1 MLQFKKTDPY
11 DDSAKINSS
20 TSNIDTAPPA
30 NNCSSTLYLCQVCQ
44 CPVTWE
50 QGAVLCD
57 QCDNW
62 YHTDCHN
69 IDTLQYSRLGHS
81 SVDWVCSEC
90 HNHDDLV
97 SQVAVSTPASPLP
110 LSSSD
115 LSIPSFDSNAE
126 PKLTSSPIK
135 PRPTWTNDK
144 PLRIVNINCQ
154 SISNKKGPWTHLI
167 DGCWPDIIIA
177 TETWLNDTIKDS
189 ELESPGYTIYRKDR
203 VKGTNGGVLIAINKS
218 IKSSAISV
226 TTNEEILWAKVSCR
240 GQCDLLIGACY
251 RHVISNQI
259 TILELFATTQT
270 LTTEHNYDIFL
281 GGDFN
286 FPGFDWDNMSLK
298 PNTPYVQLHQDF
310 LENLTNYEL
319 KQLINETTRGA
330 NTLDLMITTYLSE

>member
-1 MLQFKKTDPY
+1 MSSRNIQNTSKLMTAD

-20 TSNIDTAPPA
+20 TSNIDTAPSA
-30 NNCSSTLYLCQVCQ
+30 TNCSSTLYLCQVCQ

-62 YHTDCHN
+62 YHTECHN
-69 IDTLQYSRLGHS
+69 INTLQYSRLGHS

-90 HNHDDLV
+90 HNHDDLA
-97 SQVAVSTPASPLP
+97 SEIAASTPASPLAV
-110 LSSSD
+110 SSSD

-135 PRPTWTNDK
+135 PRPTWTKGK

-203 VKGTNGGVLIAINKS
+203 VKGTNGGVLIAINK
-218 IKSSAISV
+218 
-226 TTNEEILWAKVSCR
+226 
-240 GQCDLLIGACY
+240 
-251 RHVISNQI
+251 
-259 TILELFATTQT
+259 
-270 LTTEHNYDIFL
+270 
-281 GGDFN
+281 
-286 FPGFDWDNMSLK
+286 
-298 PNTPYVQLHQDF
+298 
-310 LENLTNYEL
+310 
-319 KQLINETTRGA
+319 
-330 NTLDLMITTYLSE
+330 